1 MKFAYIRK
9 QSVRLG
15 LLLVVITAAVFVGTA
30 ILTMAKSTAAVR
42 ITVRN
47 NSQREIHHIYL
58 AVNSPDA
65 WSADQ
70 LHNGTVTSGAS
81 FVLEGVTCGGPS
93 VRVIAEDQ
101 NGCFVYFDAAC
112 DADQTWEIT
121 DAASPDCGG

>member
-1 MKFAYIRK
+1 MKFAYTRK

-15 LLLVVITAAVFVGTA
+15 LLIVVITAAALIGTA
-30 ILTMAKSTAAVR
+30 ILTMAKNGATVK

-47 NSQREIHHIYL
+47 NTSREIRHIYL
-58 AVNSPDA
+58 AAENPDN

-81 FVLEGVTCGGPS
+81 FVLEGVTCGGSS

-101 NGCFVYFDAAC
+101 NGCFVYFNAAC